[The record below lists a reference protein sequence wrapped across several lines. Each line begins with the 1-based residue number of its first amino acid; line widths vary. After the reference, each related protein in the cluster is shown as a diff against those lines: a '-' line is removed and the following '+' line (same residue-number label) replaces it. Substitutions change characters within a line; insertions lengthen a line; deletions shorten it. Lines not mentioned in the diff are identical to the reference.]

1 MTFFSAN
8 WCPVTTDRSYG
19 IHVAQLAGVPASV
32 VTRSEELMKRIMS
45 GEDPMGGGVKRY
57 TQMILLDAGTEPV
70 RESGPDPLREELRS
84 LQVNEITPMQA
95 LGILAGLQE
104 KAQHP

>member
-1 MTFFSAN
+1 
-8 WCPVTTDRSYG
+8 
-19 IHVAQLAGVPASV
+19 
-32 VTRSEELMKRIMS
+32 
-45 GEDPMGGGVKRY
+45 
-57 TQMILLDAGTEPV
+57 V

>member
-1 MTFFSAN
+1 
-8 WCPVTTDRSYG
+8 
-19 IHVAQLAGVPASV
+19 
-32 VTRSEELMKRIMS
+32 
-45 GEDPMGGGVKRY
+45 
-57 TQMILLDAGTEPV
+57 MILLDAGTEPV